1 MLENEQ
7 NAESAR
13 YPGVFVTRKKKTAK
27 SETLSTPTIPPRFDN
42 DDIPEYDWEK
52 AAVAAAAVG
61 QAFGAQHEY
70 NDSPASEPISEQC
83 ISTQSENSCSNQRFH
98 QLPRDFARG
107 YDEKNGKQAKRKKN
121 KDKKMEIN
129 SAVDAIRY
137 KTKMCKNWQLHEK
150 CPYGPR
156 CLFAHGTKEL
166 RTYAVNH
173 SAIAT
178 AANSESPERQFYALG
193 HFPSFIP
200 VPFLS
205 TCYSSATLSDDADA
219 SDGLTSE
226 PTNGEKSRDNTPCP
240 SLPIDCGASVVA
252 ANNNNPKPQLQVT
265 THSPYTAPPS
275 PPPRLLP

>member
-7 NAESAR
+7 NCESAR
-13 YPGVFVTRKKKTAK
+13 YPGVFVTRKKKTTK
-27 SETLSTPTIPPRFDN
+27 SADTLSTPTIPPRFE
-42 DDIPEYDWEK
+42 DDIHEYDWEK

-61 QAFGAQHEY
+61 QAYGAQHEN
-70 NDSPASEPISEQC
+70 NDSPASEPISDQC
-83 ISTQSENSCSNQRFH
+83 ISIQSENSYRFQ
-98 QLPRDFARG
+98 QLPRDFTRG

-121 KDKKMEIN
+121 KDKKLDLN

-173 SAIAT
+173 SAIST

-205 TCYSSATLSDDADA
+205 TCYSSATLSDDGDA
-219 SDGLTSE
+219 SDGLTE
-226 PTNGEKSRDNTPCP
+226 PTNAEKSRDNTPCP
-240 SLPIDCGASVVA
+240 SLPYDCGAPAAAA
-252 ANNNNPKPQLQVT
+252 ANNNAKPQLQVT
-265 THSPYTAPPS
+265 THSPYTTDRKS
-275 PPPRLLP
+275 VV